1 MVRYAGVEVPRL
13 LLKELGVTYSIGR
26 ECAGP
31 LFLLKNYGRKT
42 TEIRGIYPSSCKYS
56 ALIFYISPT
65 GKVMHNPKGWP
76 VAPITGGGNTS
87 DLAAEAA
94 HLYEQALSRA
104 IAESVEVKRQR
115 IVRYKIYRS
124 VKADIPVHFEDWEP
138 PSGFY
143 TVPDEEVKP
152 EWI

>member
-1 MVRYAGVEVPRL
+1 M
-13 LLKELGVTYSIGR
+13 T
-26 ECAGP
+26 
-31 LFLLKNYGRKT
+31 
-42 TEIRGIYPSSCKYS
+42 
-56 ALIFYISPT
+56 FYISPS

-76 VAPITGGGNTS
+76 REPELNDSVGFVA
-87 DLAAEAA
+87 
-94 HLYEQALSRA
+94 YEQALSRA

-143 TVPDEEVKP
+143 TVPDEEIKP
-152 EWI
+152 EWL